1 MSALPACTSMQPMS
15 RASQAAA
22 GKCSWGA
29 VSRTSPMV
37 SHVCSPSSVVARL
50 SYQCREHCTSGLQ
63 PLPRNTIT
71 SGSTF
76 SPALKDPEA
85 ELEATCRVRLHEPV
99 TVKQRRRSRTA
110 RPELEA
116 AARCSSTPSAA
127 SAQFGLLA
135 SCSMHDEKSC
145 CRHMVSLQL
154 VSSAGHAC

>member
-22 GKCSWGA
+22 RKCSWGA
-29 VSRTSPMV
+29 VSRTSRRVDMA

-71 SGSTF
+71 SRSTF
-76 SPALKDPEA
+76 SPALKDSEA
-85 ELEATCRVRLHEPV
+85 ELEATCRIRLHEPV

-127 SAQFGLLA
+127 SDQFGLLA
-135 SCSMHDEKSC
+135 SCSMRDES
-145 CRHMVSLQL
+145 HV
-154 VSSAGHAC
+154 VGP